1 MPGIKR
7 TEEYKRVKHLCL
19 RFPLSTQWPDQVAH
33 LKRLR
38 KAIDELFSAQ
48 CVYEDDEE

>member
-19 RFPLSTQWPDQVAH
+19 RFPLSTQWPDQVH
-33 LKRLR
+33 EHGEQSLHGSILSRTR
-38 KAIDELFSAQ
+38 FG
-48 CVYEDDEE
+48 